1 MEPSQ
6 DPNSA
11 IDTLVGGKYLLKR
24 MLGQGG
30 MGAVYEAE
38 NTFLRAPVAIKV
50 VRPEVARRDDVL
62 RRFVQEAQAAAQV
75 RHANIVSVLDFGYDD
90 ARDVLYIVQEFLEGT
105 DLKRRLR
112 AGGPMAPREAIEL
125 LLPVMRALTFAHS
138 KGVVHRDLKPDNIF
152 LCETP
157 DGVVPKLIDF
167 GIAKVLGDDG
177 QSVQQTRTLMVMGT
191 PLYMSPEQARGD
203 RAVDHQTDIWQLGV
217 VLYHMLSGRHPYE
230 GTTHNLITAAIITRE
245 PTRIE
250 AWLPNLAPDVAALV
264 HGAVAWN
271 PEQRFPTMDA
281 FWQAARACSAMRP
294 SATGFDVTS
303 PPRSVTSTAPSL
315 VSVAPPLDAGTHA
328 PQVLPVATQQRSRG
342 GAIGLLLAVAALA
355 ALATVAIATRVKG
368 TPPSATHTVTATLP
382 VAAPSQATA
391 EPSAPASAPPIV
403 AVQTIAALDASTPPA
418 RDNAARPVAPSVT
431 STSGASAARGS
442 RALPSSRGATE
453 PRPRR
458 PSSAGSSVPLVV
470 Y

>member
-1 MEPSQ
+1 MEPGQ
-6 DPNSA
+6 DQSSVVDA
-11 IDTLVGGKYLLKR
+11 LIGGKYLLKR

-50 VRPEVARRDDVL
+50 VRPEVVHRDDML

-75 RHANIVSVLDFGYDD
+75 RHANIVSVLDFGYDE

-112 AGGPMAPREAIEL
+112 AGGPMAPRDAIEL
-125 LLPVMRALTFAHS
+125 LLPVMRALSYAHS
-138 KGVVHRDLKPDNIF
+138 KSVVHRDLKPDNIF

-157 DGVVPKLIDF
+157 DGVVPKIIDF

-230 GTTHNLITAAIITRE
+230 GATQNLITAAIITRA

-250 AWLPNLAPDVAALV
+250 TWLPNLAPDVAALV
-264 HGAVAWN
+264 HGAVAWHL
-271 PEQRFPTMDA
+271 EERFPTMDA
-281 FWQAARACSAMRP
+281 FWQAARTCSAMRP
-294 SATGFDVTS
+294 GATGFDVS
-303 PPRSVTSTAPSL
+303 AVRQSSASTVPSL
-315 VSVAPPLDAGTHA
+315 VSVPASALDAGTNA
-328 PQVLPVATQQRSRG
+328 PHVLPVAPQQRSRG
-342 GAIGLLLAVAALA
+342 GVIGLLVVIALA
-355 ALATVAIATRVKG
+355 ALVAIVVATRV
-368 TPPSATHTVTATLP
+368 TRTTPSAAHTVTAALP
-382 VAAPSQATA
+382 VAAPAQAVV
-391 EPSAPASAPPIV
+391 EPTTPTSAPSIV
-403 AVQTIAALDASTPPA
+403 AVQTIAALDASTPVV
-418 RDNAARPVAPSVT
+418 RDDTARPAPPPSTRANRASVARE
-431 STSGASAARGS
+431 A
-442 RALPSSRGATE
+442 
-453 PRPRR
+453 R
-458 PSSAGSSVPLVV
+458 PSSSSRSTSETHPHRSSGAGSAAPQLV